1 MKADTRK
8 VMVFIAVGILAAA
21 TIGLLVWRMSTPGA
35 SAPEQ
40 RDHRAAARTS
50 SLSTTASPSPTRTSA
65 ERETSAV
72 DSAPEILA
80 QPQRDE
86 QYDSPTVLRAKPTK
100 IYRPD
105 SVSAQDLGNSDAAEG
120 ARGEGAND
128 APAATNL
135 ALPPGENAGWGDT
148 PVDTQPPTP
157 APGGTGE
164 DAKESPGVIPEE
176 WRDSLTPL
184 SEALEQ
190 TQEEFSKL
198 PGVSDLPLPT
208 MPPREEQT
216 AEPSEANAPDEA
228 SEPQEPRDA
237 EAGPATTAPTA
248 PAQNGPG
255 TQAPGEPSAAPTE
268 QEKQPEPG
276 ASQRAALPSSSSP
289 RR

>member
-21 TIGLLVWRMSTPGA
+21 TIGLLVWRMSAPGA
-35 SAPEQ
+35 PAPEQ
-40 RDHRAAARTS
+40 RDHRATARTS
-50 SLSTTASPSPTRTSA
+50 SLSTTAAPSPTRTSA

-105 SVSAQDLGNSDAAEG
+105 SVSAQNLGNADAAEG

-128 APAATNL
+128 APVATNL
-135 ALPPGENAGWGDT
+135 ALPSGEDAGWGDS
-148 PVDTQPPTP
+148 PVPTQPP
-157 APGGTGE
+157 APTGTGE
-164 DAKESPGVIPEE
+164 DAKESEGVIPQE
-176 WRDSLTPL
+176 WREGLTPL

-208 MPPREEQT
+208 MPPREEES
-216 AEPSEANAPDEA
+216 ADPSEAHAPDEA

-237 EAGPATTAPTA
+237 EARPATTAPAA
-248 PAQNGPG
+248 PAQNSPASQ
-255 TQAPGEPSAAPTE
+255 TPGEPSAAPTE
-268 QEKQPEPG
+268 QEKQPEPE